1 MLILGTG
8 SGIAIQGNY
17 IGTDAT
23 GTIALGNE
31 TNGVTISRNASAP
44 LIGGTIPGAGNLI
57 SGNLLNGIAI
67 GDGFLTGTP
76 EAAVQGNFIGI
87 TASGTAPLENEE
99 NGILIDRTDNNLIGG
114 TEPTARNI
122 ISVNRTGVLI
132 RGGAMG
138 NVVQGN
144 YIGTDVTGFVNVG
157 SDDLEGVM
165 IDDSPTN
172 LIGGSVPGAGNLI
185 TTNFS
190 NIEIS
195 GAASIGNLI
204 QGNLIGTDATGTAG
218 LDFFGPGILLVGG
231 SGTVIGGPA
240 GFGNVIAFNGA
251 SGGVAIASGSTGNSI
266 FGNSIF
272 ANDGIGINLVGGVED
287 PVTGVTANDF
297 PDSDAGANDLQNYPV
312 IDEIAVDGENR
323 SVEGSLTSNPNTDY
337 VLNFYSNSEV
347 DASGYGEGEIWL
359 GSLDV
364 HTNAQ
369 STVDFTFP
377 LDDERVRPLHYRDC
391 DRSGRQHFGV
401 FARQRAGAAA

>member
-1 MLILGTG
+1 MSGIVVESATDCLIGGTTPAARNLISGNGSAGVLILGTG
-8 SGIAIQGNY
+8 SGNAIQGNY

-44 LIGGTIPGAGNLI
+44 LIGGTTPGAGNLI

-114 TEPTARNI
+114 TEPTADNI

-132 RGGAMG
+132 RGGAIG

-185 TTNFS
+185 TTNLN
-190 NIEIS
+190 NIRDQRS
-195 GAASIGNLI
+195 
-204 QGNLIGTDATGTAG
+204 G
-218 LDFFGPGILLVGG
+218 LDRQSH
-231 SGTVIGGPA
+231 SGQPHRDRCHRHSRA
-240 GFGNVIAFNGA
+240 RFLSDRA
-251 SGGVAIASGSTGNSI
+251 SSLSVA
-266 FGNSIF
+266 
-272 ANDGIGINLVGGVED
+272 
-287 PVTGVTANDF
+287 
-297 PDSDAGANDLQNYPV
+297 
-312 IDEIAVDGENR
+312 R
-323 SVEGSLTSNPNTDY
+323 
-337 VLNFYSNSEV
+337 
-347 DASGYGEGEIWL
+347 
-359 GSLDV
+359 
-364 HTNAQ
+364 
-369 STVDFTFP
+369 
-377 LDDERVRPLHYRDC
+377 
-391 DRSGRQHFGV
+391 
-401 FARQRAGAAA
+401 AR